1 MEPAVE
7 KVSVKNF
14 FSTVSRRM
22 IDKRT
27 GEESDVN
34 FDVCNL
40 HVENQPE
47 KLCEKSYKCLP
58 RFGSANLKRHILN
71 KHSMDPAAQSYIGYV
86 NSKLEKVVH
95 NLHIIFFPVLK
106 LYIIVEQREKVVC
119 SNLERSYYF
128 AHNKRKFVVQI
139 C

>member
-106 LYIIVEQREKVVC
+106 LI
-119 SNLERSYYF
+119 LL
-128 AHNKRKFVVQI
+128 
-139 C
+139 

>member
-1 MEPAVE
+1 MNNIFCFGISKITRPQLVSE
-7 KVSVKNF
+7 KTPSCLRQIFQKYGACCRKSFSKDF
-14 FSTVSRRM
+14 FLTASRRI

-40 HVENQPE
+40 HVGNQPE

-71 KHSMDPAAQSYIGYV
+71 KHSMNPAVQSYIRSV
-86 NSKLEKVVH
+86 NSKLEKVVQ
-95 NLHIIFFPVLK
+95 N
-106 LYIIVEQREKVVC
+106 
-119 SNLERSYYF
+119 
-128 AHNKRKFVVQI
+128 
-139 C
+139 